1 MKTFSSHGKGNTPA
15 VAHTEVSCTGM
26 GGLHPARAYFPLKG
40 LSHRRGRAGIPR
52 RARPYR
58 GAAPGLTHSNHK
70 RLLVRVDGDVT
81 TPHLSFRTVHAS
93 FQRTRLLVD
102 IWAFTPMGPVMHLMA
117 GPVNYLKVLPPVI
130 RVIPV
135 HMMNMNFIGDF

>member
-1 MKTFSSHGKGNTPA
+1 VLDGVYRT
-15 VAHTEVSCTGM
+15 TEGM
-26 GGLHPARAYFPLKG
+26 PVFHPVRAPT
-40 LSHRRGRAGIPR
+40 
-52 RARPYR
+52 
-58 GAAPGLTHSNHK
+58 AAELQALLTRIIK
-70 RLLVRVDGDVT
+70 RLMRLLVRVDEDVT

-102 IWAFTPMGPVMHLMA
+102 IWAFTPMGPVMHLRA